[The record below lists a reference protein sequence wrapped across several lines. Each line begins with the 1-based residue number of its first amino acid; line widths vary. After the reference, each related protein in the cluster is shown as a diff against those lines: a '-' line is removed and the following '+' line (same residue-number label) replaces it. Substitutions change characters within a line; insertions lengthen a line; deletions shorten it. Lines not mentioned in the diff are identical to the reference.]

1 MSIKK
6 ISTYLMTLMIVI
18 SLSYFFCNRAHSSI
32 LDKGGVA
39 ALEIKNSS
47 PEINKISVDSSDNS
61 TESVKAAIEPTAEPT
76 KVNSYLVISFLLLLG
91 LNVITGG
98 ALLRVL
104 AWRKTAANGMMAV
117 VPSEVISSF
126 GVVSQK
132 QNKLAQWLQ
141 SEVLVISKALSDQV
155 QSIAILKKELEA
167 KDADLAYF
175 RAGASSIEKDKVI
188 SKLVKLHYFLKT
200 LEEQVLAGGIKH
212 EVAIG
217 FLKDELA
224 DLFVEF
230 NITEISPAPLTPLK
244 NLPIEGYSVKDVV
257 QVNDARLNQTV
268 AELLES
274 GYYHNFADG
283 KGRVI
288 RAAILKINKL
298 GE

>member
-6 ISTYLMTLMIVI
+6 ISTYLMPLMIVI

>member
-1 MSIKK
+1 
-6 ISTYLMTLMIVI
+6 MIVI

-32 LDKGGVA
+32 LDKGDVA

-61 TESVKAAIEPTAEPT
+61 TESVKAAIEPTTEPT

-98 ALLRVL
+98 ALLKVL

-132 QNKLAQWLQ
+132 QSKLAQWLQ